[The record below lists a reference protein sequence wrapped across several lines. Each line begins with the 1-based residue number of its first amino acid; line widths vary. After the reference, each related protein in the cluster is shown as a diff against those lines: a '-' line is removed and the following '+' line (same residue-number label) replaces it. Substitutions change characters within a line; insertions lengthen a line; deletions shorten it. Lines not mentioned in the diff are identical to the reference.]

1 MIVPVA
7 IGSMGVTNLLTAK
20 MSEYLGVR
28 ILNFIAISMFS
39 GGFLVLSTTT
49 SWNVTLYMF
58 ALIGSSYGICFITTL
73 NAGWTYYP

>member
-7 IGSMGVTNLLTAK
+7 IGSMGIMNLLTTK

-28 ILNFIAISMFS
+28 ILNLIAVSMFS
-39 GGFLVLSTTT
+39 GAFIVLSTTT

-58 ALIGSSYGICFITTL
+58 SLIGSAYGICFITTL